1 MEKSLFCFSF
11 TNDYFNL
18 FFSPDPEPSTTT
30 VDTIQHRHNH
40 TPQHDGGDKSTSHTP
55 PPRGPDGTGPPHSKN
70 FLQLIEKKL
79 QRPCFK
85 DMLFLMPLSTI
96 FQLYRGSQFYWWRKP
111 EYPEKTTDLPLY
123 HIMLYQ
129 VHLDMREI

>member
-30 VDTIQHRHNH
+30 GATIQHRHNH
-40 TPQHDGGDKSTSHTP
+40 TPQHDGGDKSTSHTTPQHDGGDKSTSHTTPQHDGGDKSTSHTP

-79 QRPCFK
+79 QRPCFR
-85 DMLFLMPLSTI
+85 DMLFLMPFSTI
-96 FQLYRGSQFYWWRKP
+96 FQLYRGSQFY
-111 EYPEKTTDLPLY
+111 
-123 HIMLYQ
+123 
-129 VHLDMREI
+129 